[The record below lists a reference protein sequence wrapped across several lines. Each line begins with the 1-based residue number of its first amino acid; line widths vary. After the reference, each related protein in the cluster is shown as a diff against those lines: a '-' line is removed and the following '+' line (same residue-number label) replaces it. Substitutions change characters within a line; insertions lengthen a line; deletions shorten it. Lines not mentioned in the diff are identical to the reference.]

1 MSECFSLSGS
11 SSPKPRVSV
20 WLVSMRAPCRATV
33 VRAFARRWP
42 FTPGAWP
49 NRATPTFTLKE
60 TVRRESGR
68 GQGTGVAR
76 PVDGRSR
83 YGFGPGR
90 DDIPTDRQRC
100 QRAQVLSASGQRHTA
115 TARCR
120 TARDRLA
127 GQLHADPHDNAAI
140 LGRSLEHRSASKGS
154 GKGPRVL
161 RVLRGIWLRL
171 STTLNDSCSGG
182 NQGSETAEGGDERP
196 KISSS
201 TLDLGS
207 LR

>member
-1 MSECFSLSGS
+1 
-11 SSPKPRVSV
+11 
-20 WLVSMRAPCRATV
+20 
-33 VRAFARRWP
+33 VRRLCGHSHDAGPLHRELGRTARRHLHP
-42 FTPGAWP
+42 QG
-49 NRATPTFTLKE
+49 N
-60 TVRRESGR
+60 VRRESGR
-68 GQGTGVAR
+68 GHGKGVAR
-76 PVDGRSR
+76 PVNGRSR

-90 DDIPTDRQRC
+90 HDIPADRQRC

-115 TARCR
+115 TARRR

-154 GKGPRVL
+154 GKGP

-207 LR
+207 LW